1 MSTCIKLVDKKSWQS
16 TCIKPVDNLQQ
27 TCYHQAGASD
37 ANASWYRLD
46 DCKVTSLQQTC
57 LQFARFLLCNPKV
70 TCSNSAMADHKHWF
84 PQTKQTKTLKLK
96 KVLEILQHHLVIN
109 SWYQD
114 AFAWQQVCC
123 KLSTDLLQVDCKNLL
138 STGLLQVVST
148 SCNKSV
154 NVKLRQA
161 KLVVTWWNWQVYWN
175 LLTSCYNAIKVTTC
189 NKSVTF
195 CAILH
200 IVNM

>member
-1 MSTCIKLVDKKSWQS
+1 MSTCVKLVDKKSWQS
-16 TCIKPVDNLQQ
+16 NCIKPIDNLQQ

-37 ANASWYRLD
+37 VNVSWYRLD

-57 LQFARFLLCNPKV
+57 CNLHVSCCVTQRWHVRILPWRIILLS
-70 TCSNSAMADHKHWF
+70 T
-84 PQTKQTKTLKLK
+84 
-96 KVLEILQHHLVIN
+96 

-123 KLSTDLLQVDCKNLL
+123 MLSTDLLQVDCQNLL

-161 KLVVTWWNWQVYWN
+161 KLVATWWNWQVYWN
-175 LLTSCYNAIKVTTC
+175 LLTSCYNPIKVTTC

-195 CAILH
+195 
-200 IVNM
+200 